1 MRKNLRIL
9 SALLGASLAALV
21 LAACASTGPQA
32 AGAQSVQYHADY
44 PAYDSVD
51 SLYKTADLVIEGTLT
66 GTPQVRQLNPA
77 AGVSDPRLN
86 PNAGAPGAANKAE
99 PVVITVSTLTV
110 TRVHKGAA
118 KVGSTI
124 EVKQLGG
131 TLNGVNY
138 SAEGVSAFR
147 AQTPYLLFLA
157 TFADA
162 PASLLNPE
170 QGQYV
175 LDAAG
180 NPTRVSPHGVAVS
193 TADLTRLSTSR

>member
-1 MRKNLRIL
+1 MRKNLRTL
-9 SALLGASLAALV
+9 TALLGSSLAVLV
-21 LAACASTGPQA
+21 LAACASSSPA
-32 AGAQSVQYHADY
+32 ASGEQSVEYHADY

-51 SLYKTADLVIEGTLT
+51 SLYKTADLVIEGRLT
-66 GTPQVRQLNPA
+66 GTPQVRQLSPVVDVA
-77 AGVSDPRLN
+77 DPRLN
-86 PNAGAPGAANKAE
+86 PNAGVAGAAKAE

-131 TLNGVNY
+131 TYSGVTY
-138 SAEGVSAFR
+138 RAEGVSAFR

-180 NPTRVSPHGVAVS
+180 NPTRVSPNGIAVS
-193 TADLTRLSTSR
+193 AADLTRLSATG